1 MSAEEVITPPSE
13 VTSDG
18 EMWTFEKVHV
28 QVKGR
33 ELVLTAAVLVVST
46 GHVWPPLSLLPLT
59 QLSCVRLRSRLPTPR
74 LAWESAKSQLPGFTS
89 QHQFLVFLTFPL
101 SLR

>member
-33 ELVLTAAVLVVST
+33 ELVLTAAVLVVRT
-46 GHVWPPLSLLPLT
+46 GHLWPPLSLLPLI
-59 QLSCVRLRSRLPTPR
+59 
-74 LAWESAKSQLPGFTS
+74 
-89 QHQFLVFLTFPL
+89 
-101 SLR
+101 